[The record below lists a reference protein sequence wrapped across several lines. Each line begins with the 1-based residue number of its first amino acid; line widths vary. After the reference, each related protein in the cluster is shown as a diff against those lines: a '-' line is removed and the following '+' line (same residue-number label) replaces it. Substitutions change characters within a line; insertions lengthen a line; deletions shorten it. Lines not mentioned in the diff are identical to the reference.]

1 MFVQCD
7 GRTTRDEQKEE
18 TTRCASSLVD
28 RHTSVFP
35 PVLAVDAL
43 EVVGTWPD
51 VIEGTFGDVRASV
64 VVPLSELHGRRRP
77 VNT

>member
-1 MFVQCD
+1 MRELGAREGGVW
-7 GRTTRDEQKEE
+7 
-18 TTRCASSLVD
+18 ASSLVD
-28 RHTSVFP
+28 GHTSVFP

-64 VVPLSELHGRRRP
+64 VVPLSELQGRRRP